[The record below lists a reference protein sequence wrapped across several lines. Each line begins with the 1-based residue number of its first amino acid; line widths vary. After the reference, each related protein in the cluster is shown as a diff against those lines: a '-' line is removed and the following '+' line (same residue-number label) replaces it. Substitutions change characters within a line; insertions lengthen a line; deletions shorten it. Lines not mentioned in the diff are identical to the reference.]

1 MAETERRNRFIIK
14 LKIGPETFSS
24 RKEESDENA
33 TEYKAGPEREEE
45 ASRRMLRD
53 AVVGAS
59 LMLFLVV
66 VLWACKKLVRKEGAV
81 AVEPFVCPRCQYRE
95 LQFILPHAS
104 ERPVRTA
111 VPV

>member
-1 MAETERRNRFIIK
+1 MQRSTK
-14 LKIGPETFSS
+14 PGP
-24 RKEESDENA
+24 KE
-33 TEYKAGPEREEE
+33 KKRVG
-45 ASRRMLRD
+45 SRRMLRD

-59 LMLFLVV
+59 LMLFGVV

>member
-1 MAETERRNRFIIK
+1 MPYQKHFPVDGT
-14 LKIGPETFSS
+14 S
-24 RKEESDENA
+24 ESNEKS
-33 TEYKAGPEREEE
+33 TEYKAIGPEREEE

-59 LMLFLVV
+59 LMLFGVV
-66 VLWACKKLVRKEGAV
+66 VLWACKKIVRKEGAV

-95 LQFILPHAS
+95 LQFILPYAS